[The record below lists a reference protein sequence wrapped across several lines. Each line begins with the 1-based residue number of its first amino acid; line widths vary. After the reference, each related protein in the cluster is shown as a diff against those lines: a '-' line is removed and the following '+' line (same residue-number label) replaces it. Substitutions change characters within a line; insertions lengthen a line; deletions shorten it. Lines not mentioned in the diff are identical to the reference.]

1 MDLKLTTQEEE
12 LVRESLEERYREL
25 LMEIARADHR
35 EYRLDLR
42 QREQIL
48 KSVLDKLSGATAAR
62 KAG

>member
-12 LVRESLEERYREL
+12 LVRETLEERYREL